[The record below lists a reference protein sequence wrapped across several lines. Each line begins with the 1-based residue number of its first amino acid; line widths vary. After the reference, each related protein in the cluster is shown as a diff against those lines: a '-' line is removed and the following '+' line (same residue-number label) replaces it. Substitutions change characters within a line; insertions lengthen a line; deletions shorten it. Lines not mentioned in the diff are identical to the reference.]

1 MTFRFEDF
9 ADAAAAQAA
18 FEAAFAPGSSAEQ
31 ALQAL
36 VDAGASCKS
45 VGPAAFA
52 CRYVEPQTVAAGFCW
67 HVGLEADAEKRL
79 RRAVV
84 ALALTGV

>member
-9 ADAAAAQAA
+9 ADATAAQAA
-18 FEAAFAPGSSAEQ
+18 FEAAFPPGSSAER

-36 VDAGASCKS
+36 VDAGALCRT

-52 CRYVEPQTVAAGFCW
+52 CRYVEPQTLTAGFCW
-67 HVGLEADAEKRL
+67 HVGLEADGEKRV
-79 RRAVV
+79 RRAMIG
-84 ALALTGV
+84 LALTGV

>member
-9 ADAAAAQAA
+9 ADAASAQAA
-18 FEAAFAPGSSAEQ
+18 FDAAFPPGSSAEH

-36 VDAGASCKS
+36 VDAGAHCRT

-52 CRYVEPQTVAAGFCW
+52 CRYLETETVAAGFCW
-67 HVGLEADAEKRL
+67 HVGLEADGAKQI
-79 RRAVV
+79 RRV
-84 ALALTGV
+84 AIGLALTGV